1 MYKRQLYVGLAV
13 TSRGPRVIEFNA
25 RFGDPDSQVVLAR
38 LRTGLGVLL
47 RAAATGRLEEFGA
60 LHWSRSAAVNVVL
73 AAQGYPSAPV
83 VGNPIGGLDELVEE
97 GAVTVLHAGTRRL
110 PSGELVSSGGRVLN
124 ICLLYTSRCV

>member
-1 MYKRQLYVGLAV
+1 M
-13 TSRGPRVIEFNA
+13 
-25 RFGDPDSQVVLAR
+25 
-38 LRTGLGVLL
+38 LL

-83 VGNPIGGLDELVEE
+83 VGDPIGGLDELVEE
-97 GAVTVLHAGTRRL
+97 GAVTVLHAGRRL

-124 ICLLYTSRCV
+124 ILALGTTSRRAGRHTGSCAGRAARVALPHRHRPLRKTWLTSWITRKTHL